1 MLKQSI
7 LADFKKNLS
16 ILKIDNHSLKGGKNT
31 VLSEKAN
38 VKQCGK
44 TQLFY
49 WQERFWDE
57 WQSLK
62 T

>member
-49 WQERFWDE
+49 WQGRF
-57 WQSLK
+57 
-62 T
+62 